1 MTTTAAPVSSAVPQ
15 TQPLTSVASSSSAGA
30 AGGSV
35 INVSSLVS
43 QLVAATEGPRQSL
56 IANQTQQVT
65 TQISALGQL
74 KSALSTFQGSLAAL
88 DSPSAFQLET
98 ANSGAPAIF
107 TATASSGAP
116 AGTYNVAVSALATA
130 QQLLSNPVS
139 GSTIG
144 TGTLQVS
151 LGGASFSVTVD
162 SSNDTLSGLAAA
174 INSAPGNP
182 GIAATVLQGASGAY
196 LLLSSS
202 QTGAANTI
210 QVTETDGGA
219 GLTAFTYGSGNTGNY
234 TQEAAAQDAA
244 FSISGVSFT
253 SPGNTVSNAMNG
265 VTLNLLGVSPTS
277 GTPPA
282 PVPATLSIA
291 NDTTT
296 ISGNIQAFVS
306 AYNTLQGALTQL
318 GGYDSSTNTAGTMM
332 GDAGLEGIQN
342 QVQQALYSI
351 VNTGSSTY
359 NTLASIGIT
368 TNRDGTLSVNNT
380 TLQSALSSNFSAV
393 SQLFSSSS
401 GVAATLNTDIAS
413 ALGPSGS
420 LTSEGNTL
428 ASQDN
433 SLTQQSNQLQ
443 TQMAALTASLTQ
455 QYSALNALLSSL
467 QSTSSYLSQQFAT
480 LPQVQGKANA

>member
-1 MTTTAAPVSSAVPQ
+1 M
-15 TQPLTSVASSSSAGA
+15 
-30 AGGSV
+30 
-35 INVSSLVS
+35 
-43 QLVAATEGPRQSL
+43 
-56 IANQTQQVT
+56 
-65 TQISALGQL
+65 
-74 KSALSTFQGSLAAL
+74 
-88 DSPSAFQLET
+88 
-98 ANSGAPAIF
+98 
-107 TATASSGAP
+107 
-116 AGTYNVAVSALATA
+116 
-130 QQLLSNPVS
+130 
-139 GSTIG
+139 
-144 TGTLQVS
+144 
-151 LGGASFSVTVD
+151 
-162 SSNDTLSGLAAA
+162 
-174 INSAPGNP
+174 
-182 GIAATVLQGASGAY
+182 
-196 LLLSSS
+196 
-202 QTGAANTI
+202 
-210 QVTETDGGA
+210 
-219 GLTAFTYGSGNTGNY
+219 
-234 TQEAAAQDAA
+234 
-244 FSISGVSFT
+244 
-253 SPGNTVSNAMNG
+253 
-265 VTLNLLGVSPTS
+265 
-277 GTPPA
+277 
-282 PVPATLSIA
+282 PATLSIA